1 MLTIVNS
8 LKNAKKYFFDWL
20 KEKYGPELL
29 VGKKVFLKPNMGYP
43 KPSPYTTSL
52 ELIELVVDVL
62 SEFEPREIIIGEGTT
77 SKYSAIDI
85 YSQVGLTE
93 ILTKFEVTLIDL
105 NDFESIEVKLK
116 NGSIHYLP
124 AFLKEIDLRISL
136 PVIKFY
142 DDDQGETFLSNA
154 IKNFFGLPPK
164 EKYQQS
170 TDSFKRDDLHK
181 DIHKSVTEIFQAVE
195 QYSPFD
201 FYVCDGLEIL
211 YGEATKGDP
220 YKWGNIILS
229 NNAIEADLKV
239 LELLK
244 KPLPR
249 YLKLILGKEIE

>member
-1 MLTIVNS
+1 MLTIVDS

-52 ELIELVVDVL
+52 GLIEMVVDVL
-62 SEFEPREIIIGEGTT
+62 SDFEPCEIIIGEGST
-77 SKYSAIDI
+77 SKYSALDI
-85 YSQVGLTE
+85 YSQVGLAE
-93 ILTKFEVTLIDL
+93 ILAKYEVTLIDL
-105 NDFESIEVKLK
+105 NEIESTDVKLK

-124 AFLKEIDLRISL
+124 AFLNEIELKISL

-164 EKYQQS
+164 AKYRQS
-170 TDSFKRDDLHK
+170 TDSFKRDDLHS
-181 DIHKSVTEIFQAVE
+181 DLHKSVAEIFQAVE

-201 FYVCDGLEIL
+201 YYICDGLEIL
-211 YGEATKGDP
+211 YGEATKGVP
-220 YKWGNIILS
+220 YKWEKIILS
-229 NNAIEADLKV
+229 NNALEADLKV

-249 YLKLILGKEIE
+249 YLKLIQGMEIE